1 MHSSYRFLPIVF
13 AAAISLT
20 SCGKKTTEEVAGPGT
35 SPADGAGEA
44 GGADAQSST
53 AVAPAPKAG
62 PGYEQVNADLQKVM
76 AAVFESDMETIATFT
91 HPKIFEL
98 VGGKEQF
105 MEQIGKVFDQTKAAG
120 VRFGGAT
127 VGKEIDYFT
136 GTDNEFLIVGTE
148 MSIEAGG
155 NATKQS
161 GHQLGVKKK
170 GEAGWKYVDCSALN
184 TQMARDW
191 FPDFPADRSIPKPA
205 EMPTTRPPEG
215 HPAP

>member
-13 AAAISLT
+13 AAAISLA
-20 SCGKKTTEEVAGPGT
+20 SCGKKTTEDPAAPGGA
-35 SPADGAGEA
+35 PADGE
-44 GGADAQSST
+44 GGAGKST
-53 AVAPAPKAG
+53 TGSTPAPAPKAG
-62 PGYEQVNADLQKVM
+62 PTYEQVNADLQKVL
-76 AAVFESDMETIATFT
+76 AAVFVSDMESVATYT

-98 VGGKEQF
+98 VGGREQF

-136 GTDNEFLIVGTE
+136 GTENEFLLVFAE
-148 MSIEAGG
+148 VSVEVAG
-155 NATKQS
+155 NITKQS

-170 GEAGWKYVDCSALN
+170 GEAGWKYLDCSALN

-191 FPDFPADRSIPKPA
+191 FPDFPADREIPKPA